1 MTQHL
6 SEADVRGIAEYT
18 RIGLDAEEVVAMTA
32 DLNAIIDSLRL
43 SPSSTSTGSSRRS
56 IPSATCPTSCAMT
69 RCAGAS
75 PRKWRWKTR
84 PSRKTAA
91 SSSRPSWGKGAIAN
105 GAHLQRNGH
114 SRDSNRSRRQGVLG
128 RRGGPRH
135 LRAHRRGR
143 RGGCMPSWKPPRNS
157 RSTRRLG
164 STPPVAEGRLAEM
177 GPLAGVP
184 VGYKDN
190 LNLTG
195 MHTTCSSNMLRD
207 YVSPYTAT
215 CVEKTLRAG
224 ALPIG
229 KLNMDEF
236 AFGGSTETSAFGP
249 TFNPWDVERV
259 PGGSSAEA
267 PRPWRRALC
276 RCRSGRIRRLHPP
289 TGLVLRSGG
298 REAHLRRGVALRCG
312 GLRQLA
318 RPGGPLRPFG
328 GGCGARAERAFR
340 PRRAGLHEPA
350 VRRGLHGQPR

>member
-1 MTQHL
+1 MP
-6 SEADVRGIAEYT
+6 SETTEELA
-18 RIGLDAEEVVAMTA
+18 LDAAA
-32 DLNAIIDSLRL
+32 RID
-43 SPSSTSTGSSRRS
+43 
-56 IPSATCPTSCAMT
+56 
-69 RCAGAS
+69 
-75 PRKWRWKTR
+75 
-84 PSRKTAA
+84 AA
-91 SSSRPSWGKGAIAN
+91 
-105 GAHLQRNGH
+105 
-114 SRDSNRSRRQGVLG
+114 
-128 RRGGPRH
+128 
-135 LRAHRRGR
+135 
-143 RGGCMPSWKPPRNS
+143 
-157 RSTRRLG
+157 
-164 STPPVAEGRLAEM
+164 VAEGRLAEM

-195 MHTTCSSNMLRD
+195 THTTCSSNMLRD

-318 RPGGPLRPFG
+318 RPGGPLRRSVG
-328 GGCGARAERAFR
+328 DAALALNALSGRDDWTARASRATWTSR
-340 PRRAGLHEPA
+340 PTSLRARA
-350 VRRGLHGQPR
+350 A